1 MLQRWIPDDG
11 GDAPGRALLEE
22 LQQQER
28 IWFAWV
34 CRLHDMHA
42 GSQSPH
48 SAAVL
53 GIAQRRW
60 AEARRALDHEE
71 KQHRQD
77 WRRDAPS
84 DGEDLTDR

>member
-1 MLQRWIPDDG
+1 MLQEWDSNDDG
-11 GDAPGRALLEE
+11 DVPGQALLEE

-34 CRLHDMHA
+34 CRLHDVHA
-42 GSQSPH
+42 GSQSTH

-60 AEARRALDHEE
+60 AQARHALDREAG
-71 KQHRQD
+71 RL
-77 WRRDAPS
+77 R
-84 DGEDLTDR
+84 GE